1 MLKKVYEHF
10 IAATRYLPKTLVLE
24 IDISSEAL
32 MEKKLLMP
40 MVKPDLYKR
49 DTYLCYTINEAYEL
63 FCIDYPYI
71 KLGRTSFYSCKPD
84 HAMLRSET
92 PANSCLC
99 IYHENMRLLI
109 TSPNC
114 FPDLKDFISIIVCD
128 SKRRECMLQT
138 CISCGNLKVCQ
149 ETRQNKLKEDD

>member
-1 MLKKVYEHF
+1 
-10 IAATRYLPKTLVLE
+10 
-24 IDISSEAL
+24 
-32 MEKKLLMP
+32 

-49 DTYLCYTINEAYEL
+49 DTCATQPM

-84 HAMLRSET
+84 YVMLRLET

-99 IYHENMRLLI
+99 IYHENMGFLI

-114 FPDLKDFISIIVCD
+114 FPDLKDLISSVVCD
-128 SKRRECMLQT
+128 SK
-138 CISCGNLKVCQ
+138 
-149 ETRQNKLKEDD
+149 